1 MTTQL
6 TPGQTIS
13 VVTIRGIEYVSN
25 ALTMGT
31 TPFKSVT
38 TDLSLLVQR
47 FDVYEAIEDN
57 QLLTEDYPSIL
68 DGDGN
73 AYYKLTQRL
82 TNTIILL

>member
-6 TPGQTIS
+6 IHGQTIS

-38 TDLSLLVQR
+38 TGLHLLVQR
-47 FDVYEAIEDN
+47 FDIYEAIERTE
-57 QLLTEDYPSIL
+57 LITEDYPSIL

-73 AYYKLTQRL
+73 AYYKLSKKL
-82 TNTIILL
+82 DNTTILL